1 MNIRCCFRTVVH
13 SLLINHHK
21 KQVIFL
27 VCIDLIVLLFCYKV
41 RKSYRTFLTFLL
53 SFGYCA
59 SFAMFDGLLL
69 SENYFS
75 SESLNYQMSSIILI
89 IMILI
94 LALLQTANIIILN
107 ILDVLKAR
115 YYIKNNQIQP
125 GKTKSQ

>member
-1 MNIRCCFRTVVH
+1 
-13 SLLINHHK
+13 
-21 KQVIFL
+21 
-27 VCIDLIVLLFCYKV
+27 
-41 RKSYRTFLTFLL
+41 
-53 SFGYCA
+53 
-59 SFAMFDGLLL
+59 MFDGLLL

-75 SESLNYQMSSIILI
+75 SGSLNYQMSSIILI